1 MEGIAKSWREKP
13 NALTRSIWN
22 KLIRRNSTFS
32 RPQGE
37 ETVEVAEAAESLSEE
52 GAAVEERAA
61 EPEVAPPQSKVKL
74 SHLVE
79 ILRLMEV
86 PSSLLQDLLEVISE
100 RFSLPGE
107 PEELPVEPGVG
118 QGIFQLTSSS
128 SDDSHLVSTRGFLLL
143 DSNAL

>member
-37 ETVEVAEAAESLSEE
+37 ETVESLSEEGNKEE

-86 PSSLLQDLLEVISE
+86 PSSLLQDLLEVISQ

-107 PEELPVEPGVG
+107 PEEIPN
-118 QGIFQLTSSS
+118 FQLSSS
-128 SDDSHLVSTRGFLLL
+128 TSDDSHLVSTRGFLLL
-143 DSNAL
+143 DFNAL

>member
-37 ETVEVAEAAESLSEE
+37 QTVEVAESLSVEENKEE

-86 PSSLLQDLLEVISE
+86 PSSLLQDLLEVISQ

-107 PEELPVEPGVG
+107 PEEIPN
-118 QGIFQLTSSS
+118 FQLSSS
-128 SDDSHLVSTRGFLLL
+128 NSDDSHLVSTRGFLLL
-143 DSNAL
+143 DFNAL

>member
-1 MEGIAKSWREKP
+1 MEGIAKSWSEKP

-37 ETVEVAEAAESLSEE
+37 QTVEAAESLSEE
-52 GAAVEERAA
+52 ENKEEGAAVEER
-61 EPEVAPPQSKVKL
+61 VAPPQSKVKL

-128 SDDSHLVSTRGFLLL
+128 SDESHLVSTRGFLLL

>member
-1 MEGIAKSWREKP
+1 M
-13 NALTRSIWN
+13 
-22 KLIRRNSTFS
+22 
-32 RPQGE
+32 
-37 ETVEVAEAAESLSEE
+37 
-52 GAAVEERAA
+52 RAA

-107 PEELPVEPGVG
+107 PEELPVEPGVA
-118 QGIFQLTSSS
+118 QGIFQLSSS
-128 SDDSHLVSTRGFLLL
+128 FSGDSHLVSTRGFLLL

>member
-37 ETVEVAEAAESLSEE
+37 ESVEVAEAAESLSEE

-86 PSSLLQDLLEVISE
+86 PSTLLQDLLELISQ

-107 PEELPVEPGVG
+107 PEEIPN
-118 QGIFQLTSSS
+118 FQLSSSS
-128 SDDSHLVSTRGFLLL
+128 SDDSHLVSTPGFLLL

>member
-1 MEGIAKSWREKP
+1 M
-13 NALTRSIWN
+13 
-22 KLIRRNSTFS
+22 
-32 RPQGE
+32 
-37 ETVEVAEAAESLSEE
+37 AEAAESLSEE
-52 GAAVEERAA
+52 GAAVEEGAA

-107 PEELPVEPGVG
+107 PEELPVEPGVA

>member
-1 MEGIAKSWREKP
+1 M
-13 NALTRSIWN
+13 
-22 KLIRRNSTFS
+22 
-32 RPQGE
+32 
-37 ETVEVAEAAESLSEE
+37 AEAAESLSKEENNEE

-61 EPEVAPPQSKVKL
+61 EPEVAPPETKVKL

-128 SDDSHLVSTRGFLLL
+128 FDDSHLVSTRGFLLL